1 MTRRHMHLVAFLKT
15 GPTFHHHGAWRHPE
29 APLNDMLRP
38 ERYEHIGRVLEEG
51 FFDACFFEDLSGV
64 YDIHGGTFETMLGR
78 GGQLNLLDPLM
89 VLPYVA
95 RATTHLGI
103 GITLS
108 TTFYHP
114 FHLARM
120 LASLDHLTGGR
131 VAWNVVTSIT
141 DLEARNFGL
150 PKMPDRETRYERA
163 EESVDACM
171 ALWDSWQDGALILD
185 KEAGRFA
192 DPSKVRYADYRGK
205 HVASRGPLPTPRSP
219 QGHPVIMQAG
229 QSPSGRALAA
239 RVAEVIFTFQ
249 YDTKAMIG
257 FRADMHE
264 RMRAIGRDPAHCAI
278 LPCLDIILGE
288 TESMAREKQELL
300 DSLLDP
306 ELAMAITSCHL
317 SVDLSRFDPDTPVQ
331 DIASL
336 SAFQGAIDI
345 MTQGAAAKGGM
356 TLRDA
361 AMRYGTS
368 VMAPQVVGT
377 ASSVADRLQE
387 MFEAGACDGFILT
400 PTTFPGNF
408 EQISR
413 SLVPELQRRD
423 LYRTAYT
430 GRTLR
435 ENLRG

>member
-1 MTRRHMHLVAFLKT
+1 MTRRRMHLVAFLKT

-29 APLNDMLRP
+29 ATLHDMLKP

-64 YDIHGGTFETMLGR
+64 YDIHAGSFETMLGR

-95 RATTHLGI
+95 RATTHLGL

-131 VAWNVVTSIT
+131 IAWNVVTSIT

-171 ALWDSWQDGALILD
+171 ALWDTWQEGALILD
-185 KEAGRFA
+185 KQAGRFA

-249 YDTKAMIG
+249 YDTQAMIG

-264 RMRAIGRDPAHCAI
+264 RMRAIGRDPADCAI

-288 TESMAREKQELL
+288 TESVAREKQELL

-317 SVDLSRFDPDTPVQ
+317 SVDLSQFDPDTPVH

-336 SAFQGAIDI
+336 AAFQGAIDI
-345 MTQGAAAKGGM
+345 MTQGASAKGGM
-356 TLRDA
+356 TLREA

-377 ASSVADRLQE
+377 
-387 MFEAGACDGFILT
+387 
-400 PTTFPGNF
+400 
-408 EQISR
+408 
-413 SLVPELQRRD
+413 
-423 LYRTAYT
+423 
-430 GRTLR
+430 
-435 ENLRG
+435 